1 MKPAWIIGFSGH
13 RRLDHPALVRESLHQ
28 ALSATQAK
36 VLMGG
41 GKLHLFVSAAYGA
54 DLLCIE
60 VAESLGIPVH
70 IVLPKPVISD
80 DAGNVSYVEGFAA
93 DFCDAQGQP
102 LLPEWQ
108 RAEQF
113 IRKAQRG
120 DDGWTYR
127 LVQGTQVDPE
137 CYYDTG
143 VQIMEAA
150 DLFLCVWDGLPAR
163 GLGGTAELVEQANKL
178 VLPMQRIHPET
189 GAVDLIRYDRFSPES
204 DEGQRLMK
212 SLGLVDKFSFDQ
224 QFQSLDERANL
235 YSHRFRNMQ
244 VRRIWLNAVAT
255 VTAAIAALLTGTSL
269 QTAQL
274 LASLALIEWI
284 VVVISWVKMK
294 QMTRGETHEQWVRS
308 RFAVELMR
316 AMSGSISLL
325 DPLHPPIFRHKK
337 EWVRFAVSAGLQLAK
352 ERKGHQAWTVERDA
366 YVAARLDDPR
376 SGQIPHFIRKQAEA
390 EPVFELLSRVNK
402 MASSAAV
409 LFVFGAFL
417 YKGSVAFH
425 GTLYGSEIKIP
436 EGWAKLGVAV
446 FFRFLPIAL
455 PLVAGVSAALRSAKD
470 CGRRTFRYKEL
481 AQRLSVVREQLIEL
495 KTESSCLRCVVQIE
509 EILLDELIEW
519 HLSEKQNGSSKK

>member
-13 RRLDHPALVRESLHQ
+13 RRLDHPGLVRDALHD
-28 ALSATQAK
+28 ALRSTQERVAA
-36 VLMGG
+36 GG

-70 IVLPKPVISD
+70 LVLPKPVICEEN
-80 DAGNVSYVEGFAA
+80 GEVSYREGFAA
-93 DFCDAQGQP
+93 DFTDAEGRP
-102 LLPEWQ
+102 MREEWQ
-108 RAEQF
+108 RAHDF
-113 IRKAQRG
+113 IRKAQSG
-120 DDGWTYR
+120 EDGWTCR
-127 LVQGTQVDPE
+127 IVNGTQVDPE

-143 VQIMEAA
+143 VQIMEAS
-150 DLFLCVWDGLPAR
+150 DLFLCVWDGMPAR

-178 VLPMQRIHPET
+178 SLPIQRILPGT
-189 GAVDLIRYDRFSPES
+189 GAIELIRYDRFSPQN
-204 DEGQRLMK
+204 DEGQQLMK
-212 SLGLVDKFSFDQ
+212 SLGLAAGLTFDQ
-224 QFQSLDERANL
+224 QFQALDEKANA

-244 VRRIWLNAVAT
+244 VRRIWLNALAT
-255 VTAAIAALLTGTSL
+255 ITAAIAALLTGTSL
-269 QTAQL
+269 QAAQM

-284 VVVISWVKMK
+284 LVVIAWVKMK
-294 QMTRGETHEQWVRS
+294 QMTRGETHAQWVSS

-325 DPLHPPIFRHKK
+325 DPLHPPIVRHKK
-337 EWVRFAVSAGLQLAK
+337 EWVRFAISAGLLLAA
-352 ERKGHQAWTVERDA
+352 ERKGHRPWQQERDA
-366 YVAARLDDPR
+366 YVAGRLDDPR
-376 SGQIPHFIRKQAEA
+376 SGQIPHFVRKQAEA
-390 EPVFELLSRVNK
+390 APVFERLSRVNK

-409 LFVFGAFL
+409 IFVFGAFL

-425 GTLYGSEIKIP
+425 GTIYGSEIKIP
-436 EGWAKLGVAV
+436 EGWAKLGVAI

-481 AQRLSVVREQLIEL
+481 AQRLSVAREQMIEL
-495 KTESSCLRCVVQIE
+495 KTESSCRRCVVQIE

-519 HLSEKQNGSSKK
+519 HLSEKQNGSAKK